1 MEAQK
6 EPVWGQRPHPD
17 VRTGHGAG
25 RMHNGS
31 PALLTART
39 LQHAHVHTHTHTHV
53 TWHTD
58 AGLPVLGVAEP
69 SGSAVRDGDSDG
81 GCPACD
87 WAGGAS
93 ALDTEPDMPGLH
105 PSSPTWLRCDPA
117 SPRPL
122 SEPQLSL
129 LTRAGNSHPARFL
142 EG

>member
-1 MEAQK
+1 MEAQE
-6 EPVWGQRPHPD
+6 EPVWGQRQHAD

-25 RMHNGS
+25 RTHNGS

-39 LQHAHVHTHTHTHV
+39 LQHACMCRTRAHTHTSHTHV

-87 WAGGAS
+87 WAGEPVPWIRSQTCLACIP
-93 ALDTEPDMPGLH
+93 ALPRGFGVTLH
-105 PSSPTWLRCDPA
+105 PPAPSP
-117 SPRPL
+117 SL
-122 SEPQLSL
+122 S
-129 LTRAGNSHPARFL
+129 FL
-142 EG
+142 F